1 MSTNT
6 KAVSPASV
14 ARLIGLNGADLIEE
28 IPALSM
34 ELDAAAAQLHAAI
47 TASEDAS
54 ANLARLLSEHGI
66 SAGDLFAK
74 DAEQRYRSA
83 GLAACRDAH
92 IDVDDASRVLEYA
105 RDSFRR
111 SYADALLDADVL
123 AALGAKYDAIGQRID
138 DLAGQI
144 EALKTSTSQLDGAI
158 SVGLR
163 DVLRQAGDA
172 SAVISHDI
180 QRDAP
185 ERIAARARSRAR
197 TLIELSDR

>member
-1 MSTNT
+1 
-6 KAVSPASV
+6 
-14 ARLIGLNGADLIEE
+14 LNGADLIEE
-28 IPALSM
+28 IPALAM
-34 ELDAAAAQLHAAI
+34 ELDAAAADLHAAI

-74 DAEQRYRSA
+74 DVDQRYKSA
-83 GLAACRDAH
+83 GLNACRDAR
-92 IDVDDASRVLEYA
+92 IDSDQASRVLEYE

-111 SYADALLDADVL
+111 SYADALLNGDVL
-123 AALGAKYDAIGQRID
+123 AALGAKYDSIGQRID
-138 DLAGQI
+138 DLASQI

-185 ERIAARARSRAR
+185 DRIAARARSRAR